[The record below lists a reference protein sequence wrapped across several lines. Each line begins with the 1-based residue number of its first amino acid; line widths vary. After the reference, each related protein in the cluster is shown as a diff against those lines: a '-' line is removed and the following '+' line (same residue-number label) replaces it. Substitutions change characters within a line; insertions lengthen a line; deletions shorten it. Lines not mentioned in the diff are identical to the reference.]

1 MPNPVRPDDAHDQAE
16 ELLPWYAT
24 GQLDEADRALV
35 ERHLSSCEAC
45 QKQLSG
51 EHVLIDQ
58 FRSLD
63 LEVASGWAKLRA
75 QIAPQPRRQPW
86 LADTLREFW
95 DFLSRPAVAA
105 FATAQLAFVV
115 LAGGALLSLS
125 RPTYHALGGT
135 SVAPAANVIVI
146 FRADATEQDVRD
158 ALRSSGASLVGGP
171 TPTDAYLLHVPANRR
186 ASALAKLQS
195 DEDVQMAEP
204 IDGPGQ

>member
-1 MPNPVRPDDAHDQAE
+1 MPNPAKPDDAHNEAE

-24 GQLDEADRALV
+24 GQLDEADQALV

-51 EHVLIDQ
+51 EQVLIEQ

-63 LEVASGWAKLRA
+63 LGVASRWAKLRA
-75 QIAPQPRRQPW
+75 QIEPPRHRQSR
-86 LADTLREFW
+86 LADGFREFW

-105 FATAQLAFVV
+105 FATAQLAFVG

-125 RPTYHALGGT
+125 RPTYQALGGAE
-135 SVAPAANVIVI
+135 APASANVIVI
-146 FRADATEQDVRD
+146 FRADATEEDIRD

-171 TPTDAYLLHVPANRR
+171 TPADAYLLHVPAARR
-186 ASALAKLQS
+186 ATALAKLQS
-195 DEDVQMAEP
+195 DDDVQMAEP

>member
-63 LEVASGWAKLRA
+63 LKVASGWAKLRA
-75 QIAPQPRRQPW
+75 QIAPQPRRQSRF
-86 LADTLREFW
+86 ADGIRESW

-125 RPTYHALGGT
+125 RPSYHALGGT
-135 SVAPAANVIVI
+135 SVGPTANVIVI
-146 FRADATEQDVRD
+146 FRADATEQDVRE

-171 TPTDAYLLHVPANRR
+171 TPADAYLLHVPANRR

-195 DEDVQMAEP
+195 DDDVQMAEP